1 MMSHCFWYEFC
12 CFLNVEMGNIEL
24 KALAMLILIV

>member
-1 MMSHCFWYEFC
+1 
-12 CFLNVEMGNIEL
+12 MGNIEL